1 LKIVKGVKARGGS
14 SPSSSAGAFLKSLPN
29 SRWMEIRKNIK
40 KVDSEAV
47 MIFSRLKHEK
57 GFRVV

>member
-1 LKIVKGVKARGGS
+1 MVFIVLMVSTSDCDSVSIGS
-14 SPSSSAGAFLKSLPN
+14 NP
-29 SRWMEIRKNIK
+29 IK
-40 KVDSEAV
+40 HPKVDSEAV